1 MHTIR
6 KIMDE
11 KEVAEY
17 VELVDEL
24 QKERIG
30 NSNNLIEIKQMLVKN
45 KGLDEGNLQ
54 YLTELDI
61 QLDVKLNKSSVKV
74 TDKDNDEKGKKAS
87 WKDKNVDLELLTQ
100 KMVDFFNADG
110 FSEIRHEI
118 STDKT
123 EYIIQAKKTGVL
135 RTLSSTRKVITIQ
148 INGSPNDFHVSVG
161 TGEWGKGV
169 GMAVAVTGVIGLVGL
184 GFNAVFRE
192 KVWNIIKSSVVSL
205 ENTFG
210 KSTETSKTDTPL
222 EILKKR
228 LALGEI
234 TIDEFNELKGML

>member
-1 MHTIR
+1 
-6 KIMDE
+6 MDS
-11 KEVAEY
+11 
-17 VELVDEL
+17 D
-24 QKERIG
+24 KERE
-30 NSNNLIEIKQMLVKN
+30 LRKYEKK
-45 KGLDEGNLQ
+45 
-54 YLTELDI
+54 YLNRLAG
-61 QLDVKLNKSSVKV
+61 KSDNEDSSITI
-74 TDKDNDEKGKKAS
+74 TDKDEKGEKIL

-100 KMVDFFNADG
+100 KMVDFFNTDG

-123 EYIIQAKKTGVL
+123 EYIVQAKKTGVL

-148 INGSPNDFHVSVG
+148 IKGNPNDFHVSVG

-169 GMAVAVTGVIGLVGL
+169 AMAAVTGTIGLVGL
-184 GFNAVFRE
+184 GFNAVFKE
-192 KVWNIIKSSVVSL
+192 KVWRTIRSSVQSL

-222 EILKKR
+222 EILKIR
-228 LALGEI
+228 LAKGEI